1 MTGRRFLPTADWAA
15 GSGDREV
22 GVFLFR
28 SIRRRLVSLFA
39 GAMLL
44 VIAMAG
50 IGAFGLIWHQE
61 AVDDLDFL
69 LHRSPDLNQ
78 LSRSISKI
86 SESLFSSLDPKQL
99 AAVQQQRI
107 TYLAHVE
114 DARASLREFRRRIEA
129 LPAPPELNRQQR
141 DQVLP
146 RIDDIYGEFDYLASL
161 AEGLQPVKSAEAK
174 VRQLDL
180 RFDAS
185 RAVTRIQRSLDNLP
199 AYYMTADWGELS
211 LQKQHRRSE
220 RFLRWLLYG
229 TGIVVAFSIVILTC
243 GFRWISIPVRSIAKG
258 CTRIA
263 NGDTRFRLL
272 LASRWQDEFSDLVS
286 GVNCMADRFQQA
298 EEELQYK
305 VRERSEQLIRSQKLA
320 SVGFL
325 AAGVAH
331 EINNPLSAI
340 TVAAESL
347 EMRLYGFDGMKSD
360 DAREVLDRIAMIRR
374 ESRRCGDI
382 TRRLLDFSHGD
393 KAGRIPTD
401 IAALIRDVLLMF
413 QHLGRYA
420 DRTVNFECNRCI
432 IAEVNAAQLKQVVLN
447 LIANGLQATVSGG
460 RVIVRIQELVDSIV
474 IAIEDD
480 GCGMDEDTLHHIFD
494 PFFTTKE
501 AGQGTGLG
509 LSITHRIIEN
519 HSGTITPISNGLGC
533 GSTFQIRLPKRQP
546 QANAA

>member
-1 MTGRRFLPTADWAA
+1 MDLPQNLADSRLAA
-15 GSGDREV
+15 LNDWEV

-28 SIRRRLVSLFA
+28 SIRRRLGSLFA

-44 VIAMAG
+44 IMAMAG
-50 IGAFGLIWHQE
+50 IGAVGLMWHQE

-69 LHRSPDLNQ
+69 LHLSPDRDQ

-86 SESLFSSLDPKQL
+86 SESLFSSLDLRQL
-99 AAVQQQRI
+99 AAVQQQRM
-107 TYLAHVE
+107 TYLGHVE
-114 DARASLREFRRRIEA
+114 DARVSLREFRRRVET

-141 DQVLP
+141 YQVLP
-146 RIDDIYGEFDYLASL
+146 RIDMIYGELDYLASL
-161 AEGLQPVKSAEAK
+161 AEGLQPLSTAEEK
-174 VRQLDL
+174 VRQFEL
-180 RFDAS
+180 RFEAS

-199 AYYMTADWGELS
+199 AYYMTSDWGELS

-220 RFLRWLLYG
+220 LFLSCLLYG
-229 TGIVVAFSIVILTC
+229 TGTVMAFSGVILMC
-243 GFRWISIPVRSIAKG
+243 GLRWISVPLCSIAKG

-263 NGDTRFRLL
+263 NGDTRFRLT
-272 LASRWQDEFSDLVS
+272 LASRWEDEFADLVS
-286 GVNCMADRFQQA
+286 GVNCMADRFLQA

-347 EMRLYGFDGMKSD
+347 EMRLDGLDGMKSD
-360 DAREVLDRIAMIRR
+360 DAREAMERIAMIRR

-382 TRRLLDFSHGD
+382 TRRLLNFSHGD
-393 KAGRIPTD
+393 KAGHIPTD
-401 IAALIRDVLLMF
+401 IAELIHEVLVMV

-420 DRTVNFECNRCI
+420 DRTVTFECDRSI
-432 IAEVNAAQLKQVVLN
+432 VAEVNAAQLKQVILN
-447 LIANGLQATVSGG
+447 LIANGLQATTAGG
-460 RVIVRIQELVDSIV
+460 RVIVRLQELVDSIV
-474 IAIEDD
+474 VAIEDD

-519 HSGTITPISNGLGC
+519 HAGTITPISNGLGC

>member
-86 SESLFSSLDPKQL
+86 SECLFSSLDPKQL

-272 LASRWQDEFSDLVS
+272 LASRWQDEFADLVS

-347 EMRLYGFDGMKSD
+347 EMRLYGIDGMKSD
-360 DAREVLDRIAMIRR
+360 EAREVLDRIAMIRR

-401 IAALIRDVLLMF
+401 IAALIRDVLLMV

-420 DRTVNFECNRCI
+420 DRTVNFECDRCI

-447 LIANGLQATVSGG
+447 LIANGLQATASGG

>member
-86 SESLFSSLDPKQL
+86 SECLFSSLDPKQL

-272 LASRWQDEFSDLVS
+272 LASRWQDEFADLVS

-347 EMRLYGFDGMKSD
+347 EMRLYGIDGMKSD
-360 DAREVLDRIAMIRR
+360 EAREVLDRIAMIRR

>member
-86 SESLFSSLDPKQL
+86 SECLFSSLDPNQL

-272 LASRWQDEFSDLVS
+272 LASRWQDEFADLVS

-347 EMRLYGFDGMKSD
+347 EMRLYGIDGMKSD
-360 DAREVLDRIAMIRR
+360 EAREVLDRIAMIRR

-401 IAALIRDVLLMF
+401 IAALIRDVLLMV

-420 DRTVNFECNRCI
+420 DRTVNFECDRCI

-447 LIANGLQATVSGG
+447 LIANGLQATASGG

>member
-1 MTGRRFLPTADWAA
+1 M
-15 GSGDREV
+15 
-22 GVFLFR
+22 FLFR

-44 VIAMAG
+44 VMAMAG
-50 IGAFGLIWHQE
+50 IGAVGLMWHQE
-61 AVDDLDFL
+61 AVDELDFL
-69 LHRSPDLNQ
+69 LHRSPDRDQ
-78 LSRSISKI
+78 LSRSVSKI

-107 TYLAHVE
+107 TYLARVE
-114 DARASLREFRRRIEA
+114 DARTSLREFRHRVEA

-146 RIDDIYGEFDYLASL
+146 RIDDIYREFDYLASL
-161 AEGLQPVKSAEAK
+161 AEGLQPVSSPEEK

-180 RFDAS
+180 RFEAS
-185 RAVTRIQRSLDNLP
+185 RAVTRIQRTLDNLP
-199 AYYMTADWGELS
+199 AYYMTADWGEKS
-211 LQKQHRRSE
+211 LQKQHQRSE
-220 RFLRWLLYG
+220 QFLHGLLYG
-229 TGIVVAFSIVILTC
+229 TGGVVVFSIVILTC
-243 GFRWISIPVRSIAKG
+243 GFRWISIPVRAVAKG

-263 NGDTRFRLL
+263 NGDTRYRLP
-272 LASRWQDEFSDLVS
+272 LASRWQDEFADLVS

-340 TVAAESL
+340 SVAAESL
-347 EMRLYGFDGMKSD
+347 EMRLYGLCDMKSK
-360 DAREVLDRIAMIRR
+360 DAREVLERLAMIRR

-382 TRRLLDFSHGD
+382 THRLLDFSYGD
-393 KAGRIPTD
+393 KAGRVPTD
-401 IAALIRDVLLMF
+401 IPDLIREVLLMV

-420 DRTVNFECNRCI
+420 DRMVTFECDRCI
-432 IAEVNAAQLKQVVLN
+432 VAEVNAAQLKQVILN
-447 LIANGLQATVSGG
+447 LIANGLQATSSGG
-460 RVIVRIQELVDSIV
+460 RVTVRIQELVDSIV

-480 GCGMDEDTLHHIFD
+480 GCGMDEDTRHHIFD

-519 HSGTITPISNGLGC
+519 HAGTITPISNGPGC

-546 QANAA
+546 HANAA

>member
-1 MTGRRFLPTADWAA
+1 M
-15 GSGDREV
+15 
-22 GVFLFR
+22 FLFR

-39 GAMLL
+39 GVMLL

-50 IGAFGLIWHQE
+50 IGAMGLMWHQE

-69 LHRSPDLNQ
+69 LHRSPDRNQ
-78 LSRSISKI
+78 LSRSVSRI

-99 AAVQQQRI
+99 AAVQQQRM

-114 DARASLREFRRRIEA
+114 DARESLREFRRRIEA
-129 LPAPPELNRQQR
+129 LPAPPELTELNRQKR
-141 DQVLP
+141 DQLLP
-146 RIDDIYGEFDYLASL
+146 RIDDIYGEFDYLATL
-161 AEGLQPVKSAEAK
+161 AEGLHPVKSADEK
-174 VRQLDL
+174 LRQLDL
-180 RFDAS
+180 RFEAS
-185 RAVTRIQRSLDNLP
+185 RAVTGIQRSLDNLP

-229 TGIVVAFSIVILTC
+229 TGIVVAFFIVIVTC
-243 GFRWISIPVRSIAKG
+243 GLRWISIPVRSIAKG

-263 NGDTRFRLL
+263 NGDTRYRLI
-272 LASRWQDEFSDLVS
+272 LASRWQDEFADLVS

-347 EMRLYGFDGMKSD
+347 EMRLHGLDGMQSD
-360 DAREVLDRIAMIRR
+360 DTREAMERIAMIRR

-401 IAALIRDVLLMF
+401 ITELIREVLLMV

-420 DRTVNFECNRCI
+420 DRTVTFECDRCI
-432 IAEVNAAQLKQVVLN
+432 VAEVNAAQLKQVILN
-447 LIANGLQATVSGG
+447 LIANGLQATASGG
-460 RVIVRIQELVDSIV
+460 HVIVRLQELVDSIV

-494 PFFTTKE
+494 PFFTTKD

-519 HSGTITPISNGLGC
+519 HSGTITPISNGPGC

-546 QANAA
+546 QTHAA

>member
-1 MTGRRFLPTADWAA
+1 M
-15 GSGDREV
+15 
-22 GVFLFR
+22 FLFR

-50 IGAFGLIWHQE
+50 IGAFGLMWHQE
-61 AVDDLDFL
+61 AVDELDFL
-69 LHRSPDLNQ
+69 LHRSPDINR
-78 LSRSISKI
+78 LSRSISRI
-86 SESLFSSLDPKQL
+86 SESLDSSLDLRQP
-99 AAVQQQRI
+99 AAVEQQRKD
-107 TYLAHVE
+107 YLSRTK
-114 DARASLREFRRRIEA
+114 DAQSSLKEFRHRVEV
-129 LPAPPELNRQQR
+129 LELSLQQR
-141 DQVLP
+141 ELVLP
-146 RIDDIYGEFDYLASL
+146 RIDVIYGELNQL
-161 AEGLQPVKSAEAK
+161 TIRAERLQQ
-174 VRQLDL
+174 VRSEEDNVQHLKL
-180 RFDAS
+180 RSEAS
-185 RAVTRIQRSLDNLP
+185 RIVTGIQKTLDYLP
-199 AYYMTADWGELS
+199 AYCVTSDRGEVS

-220 RFLRWLLYG
+220 QFLKWLLYG
-229 TGIVVAFSIVILTC
+229 TGIVVVVSILILTC
-243 GFRWISIPVRSIAKG
+243 IFQWISIPVRSIARD

-263 NGDTRFRLL
+263 NGDTRFRLP
-272 LASRWQDEFSDLVS
+272 LALRWRDEFADLVS

-340 TVAAESL
+340 SVAAETL
-347 EMRLYGFDGMKSD
+347 EMRLYDLQGMKSD
-360 DAREVLDRIAMIRR
+360 EHREIMERLTMIRR

-382 TRRLLDFSHGD
+382 THRLLDFSHGD
-393 KAGRIPTD
+393 KAGMVPAD
-401 IAALIRDVLLMF
+401 VAELIREVLIMVH
-413 QHLGRYA
+413 HLGRYA
-420 DRTVNFECNRCI
+420 DRIVTFDCDRRIV
-432 IAEVNAAQLKQVVLN
+432 AEVNAAQLKQVILN
-447 LIANGLQATVSGG
+447 LIANGLQATTSGG
-460 RVIVRIQELVDSIV
+460 RVTVRLLEQVDSIV

-480 GCGMDEDTLHHIFD
+480 GSGMDEDTLHHVFD

-519 HSGTITPISNGLGC
+519 HAGTITPLSNGPGC

-546 QANAA
+546 QSWAA

>member
-174 VRQLDL
+174 VRQLEL

-286 GVNCMADRFQQA
+286 GVNCMADRFLQA